1 MIVPSVRIVISD
13 NDQRAVPLRT
23 RLDEVDRVDD
33 KSLLVERSGVARMAV
48 LKAIGLQERY
58 RGKVARAHRVEEV
71 MQVILMIHT
80 AIGLSDESNRA
91 RAQMRRVRG
100 ARVPLEPFMM
110 RNVIDLGDEHSLCV
124 RT

>member
-1 MIVPSVRIVISD
+1 MMIVPSVRIVIRN
-13 NDQRAVPLRT
+13 NDQRVVPLRT

-33 KSLLVERSGVARMAV
+33 KGLLVERTGVARMAI
-48 LKAIGLQERY
+48 LEAIGLKKRY
-58 RGKVARAHRVEEV
+58 RRKIARAYRVEEV

-100 ARVPLEPFMM
+100 ARVVLEPFMM
-110 RNVIDLGDEHSLCV
+110 R
-124 RT
+124 